1 MKHPRST
8 GLYKAALLKSVFR
21 CISQVFQVAY
31 DTMVTK
37 YAWNTCILFVFTDS
51 DCFQRVSSLH
61 NTKKMEEKRKT
72 PDQASS
78 LMLKGGV
85 VEGHGQNR
93 SKWPKILAG
102 TLFQHFITDSPSGWG
117 SIKVGWFWPPLVYI
131 YIQQEASKKQSVM
144 DR

>member
-78 LMLKGGV
+78 LMLKG
-85 VEGHGQNR
+85 EGGRAR
-93 SKWPKILAG
+93 SESLQMA
-102 TLFQHFITDSPSGWG
+102 
-117 SIKVGWFWPPLVYI
+117 
-131 YIQQEASKKQSVM
+131 
-144 DR
+144 

>member
-8 GLYKAALLKSVFR
+8 GLNKAALLKSVFR
-21 CISQVFQVAY
+21 CISQVFQDAY

-61 NTKKMEEKRKT
+61 NTKKMEEKKKT

-78 LMLKGGV
+78 LMLKGGGWKGTV
-85 VEGHGQNR
+85 RIAPNGLKFWLEHFFN
-93 SKWPKILAG
+93 ILSQILHLG
-102 TLFQHFITDSPSGWG
+102 EDL
-117 SIKVGWFWPPLVYI
+117 
-131 YIQQEASKKQSVM
+131 
-144 DR
+144 